1 MESKE
6 GGEVESSD
14 SSNIS
19 AETTPVTVVRR
30 QKSLTPKSKDSRLSY
45 IDNEMLVLDAETQ
58 EIDRQAAILDRRL
71 RETSEDDQ
79 LVYDALLQQ
88 WFTLVNT
95 KNALIRRQMQL
106 NILEKEDDLEKKLS
120 MLQDELRSLSE
131 MEESRKTEDDCKR
144 EDLLLEELVL
154 VVNQRNELVIQR
166 DEEERMIEQDEQLDE
181 EVTLPEN
188 EHLRNNKKDDCRMQ

>member
-1 MESKE
+1 
-6 GGEVESSD
+6 
-14 SSNIS
+14 
-19 AETTPVTVVRR
+19 
-30 QKSLTPKSKDSRLSY
+30 
-45 IDNEMLVLDAETQ
+45 
-58 EIDRQAAILDRRL
+58 
-71 RETSEDDQ
+71 
-79 LVYDALLQQ
+79 
-88 WFTLVNT
+88 
-95 KNALIRRQMQL
+95 MQL

-131 MEESRKTEDDCKR
+131 MEESRKTEDDRKR